1 MTSLRLKAIKSK
13 ISIKKII
20 LDIGTVVP
28 LSVCVC
34 PLFLV
39 VLGSL
44 GTFKQTELVKFYLSP
59 QHRRWW

>member
-1 MTSLRLKAIKSK
+1 MTSLSLKAIKSK

-20 LDIGTVVP
+20 FDIGTVVP
-28 LSVCVC
+28 LNVCVCVC

-44 GTFKQTELVKFYLSP
+44 
-59 QHRRWW
+59 